1 MRPVIAHLFLIFLFF
16 MACPHVGSAA
26 KEHKIADV
34 VEATSKAIVNIKTE
48 EWSKDTDEKKKPNVF
63 RKLIVGEEE
72 EEEMFE
78 NIGSGVV
85 LDPKGIIVTNEH
97 LIAKAINIRVKFI
110 NGKEYEAYVLGSDPE
125 FDIALLKVTD
135 KADLPFLKITKSK
148 NVRVGEKVVVIGNPY
163 GLSSSVSVGVI
174 SAMGRNLKIDNRI
187 YANLIQTDAAINPGN
202 SGGALLD
209 IDGNPIGIV
218 TAIYG
223 EGKGIGFAIPIDDV
237 AAMLDE
243 FLQSDTKRPII
254 GFFIEKRRDEKGPY
268 LYISKVIPGSP
279 AEKYGIK
286 TGDKITEL
294 NRKKIREG
302 TKIQSV
308 LRGLRQEESIQFK
321 VAKGQ
326 KSVILNVDIKDI
338 GGYVPDPMDEGLCS
352 VKISDIKGYPKL
364 KFKLKEKDGV
374 VVTKVISGSTGPRC
388 GLRTGDVI
396 FKINNNVVSNK
407 KDFDAFMAEGLKRN
421 YILYQVK
428 RHDEIF
434 FLPVKLDTLL

>member
-1 MRPVIAHLFLIFLFF
+1 
-16 MACPHVGSAA
+16 
-26 KEHKIADV
+26 
-34 VEATSKAIVNIKTE
+34 
-48 EWSKDTDEKKKPNVF
+48 
-63 RKLIVGEEE
+63 
-72 EEEMFE
+72 
-78 NIGSGVV
+78 
-85 LDPKGIIVTNEH
+85 
-97 LIAKAINIRVKFI
+97 
-110 NGKEYEAYVLGSDPE
+110 
-125 FDIALLKVTD
+125 
-135 KADLPFLKITKSK
+135 
-148 NVRVGEKVVVIGNPY
+148 
-163 GLSSSVSVGVI
+163 VSVGVI

-209 IDGNPIGIV
+209 TEGNPIGIV

-237 AAMLDE
+237 SAMLDE
-243 FLQSDTKRPII
+243 FLQSDAKKPII

-268 LYISKVIPGSP
+268 LYINKVIPGSP

-286 TGDKITEL
+286 IGDKITEL

-302 TKIQSV
+302 TKIQSI
-308 LRGLRQEESIQFK
+308 LRSLRQEESIQLK

-326 KSVILNVDIKDI
+326 KSVFMNIGIQDI
-338 GGYVPDPMDEGLCS
+338 GGYVPAPMDEGLCN
-352 VKISDIKGYPKL
+352 VRISDIKGYPKL

-374 VVTKVISGSTGPRC
+374 VVTKVLGGPPGARC
-388 GLRTGDVI
+388 GLRAGDVI

-428 RHDEIF
+428 RRDDIF